1 MRWYFT
7 VVLICISLIIS
18 AFIQFTR
25 FSGDIYWGG
34 VPFPPPADHILS
46 ELSAMICL
54 YWVALHAWLIDSLG
68 YASPFAM
75 ARGTRTWTWANFGR
89 WWGTGRPG
97 VPQSMGLQKVRHDWA
112 TEQQQQIISD
122 EHLFTCLLAICMYS
136 LEKCLFWTSAHFL
149 RGLFLFFIF
158 IFWYC
163 ASRAICIV

>member
-1 MRWYFT
+1 MLLYSSQGSQGMYT
-7 VVLICISLIIS
+7 GVVCHSLLQWITFCWNSLLWPVCI
-18 AFIQFTR
+18 
-25 FSGDIYWGG
+25 GWPY
-34 VPFPPPADHILS
+34 
-46 ELSAMICL
+46 M
-54 YWVALHAWLIDSLG
+54 AWLIDSLG

-75 ARGTRTWTWANFGR
+75 TRGTRTWTWANFGK

-122 EHLFTCLLAICMYS
+122 EHLFTCLLAICMSS

-163 ASRAICIV
+163 ASKAVCIV